1 MSKCCF
7 VLNAFVCCLAVS
19 VELAAATLLAVSGDD
34 GSPAEMRTLAVGPA
48 PNDFFANALK
58 VNAQPVFIHS
68 AITTGASM
76 EAGEAQ
82 LAHGGDVNAAA
93 SVWYSWSVR
102 ERTELLIDTAG
113 SGFNTVIGVYTGT
126 SIPTL
131 TEVAGAS
138 SSIQVRDAWV
148 RFVAEPN
155 VSYKIAVAG
164 IPPVIGGLVRVRFE
178 ENGQPDLSAPL
189 LEITRPVSGTTL
201 RDPRVR
207 IEGFAL
213 DPMPNA
219 SGIREVQYTLS
230 TEGDA
235 IVRPAQGTTN
245 FPATVDLFIGENI
258 VTMWAVDHADQTSE
272 WRRVSVMLSPV
283 LSTNDLFVDRL
294 MLDPAANARADLTI
308 DATKETREPAHAGNG
323 GGASIWYEFAADRS
337 GVLLLNTL
345 GSDFDTL
352 LAVYVST
359 NLPPAMPTVTNL
371 MEVASSDDV
380 PGGVGYSELTVT
392 VEAGRNYFIAID
404 GFDGQTGFAELNY
417 LFEPM
422 QVYRLTVLPAI
433 GNGSVT
439 PGSGAYPENA
449 SITLLAR
456 PDEGHVFE
464 YFETPFGQLRQN
476 PLSIV
481 MRGDATVR
489 AVFRER
495 SYAED
500 FEGGFSFAFEGGGWS
515 IQMDPT
521 NRVNH
526 VFAGQ
531 GNGADRTTNA
541 VSLMLRVS
549 EGIGSFDF
557 GVSTETNYDRL
568 EFFVS
573 YVQNGVESTPMRLG
587 SWSGEARGRHQ
598 FALRS
603 GTARLEWRYVKDAAI
618 SDGRDWVFIDNLDLP
633 LFTVEPEVTI
643 VDESVLLQLAGL
655 DGQSVRVETS
665 LDLQTWTPLRTA
677 SPDAGGEVE
686 FAERADG
693 PARFYRFIP
702 VLTPE

>member
-7 VLNAFVCCLAVS
+7 VLNAFVCFLAVS

-34 GSPAEMRTLAVGPA
+34 GTPAEIRTLAVGPA
-48 PNDFFANALK
+48 PNDFFASALK

-82 LAHGGDVNAAA
+82 LAHGGDANASA
-93 SVWYSWSVR
+93 SIWYSWSVR
-102 ERTELLIDTAG
+102 ERTELLVDTAG

-126 SIPTL
+126 SIAAL
-131 TEVAGAS
+131 TEVAEAS
-138 SSIQVRDAWV
+138 SAIQGRDAWV

-164 IPPVIGGLVRVRFE
+164 IPPAPGGLVRVRFE
-178 ENGQPDLSAPL
+178 ENGLPDLAPPL

-219 SGIREVQYTLS
+219 SGIREVQFTLS
-230 TEGDA
+230 TEGNA
-235 IVRPAQGTTN
+235 IVRAAQGTTN
-245 FPATVDLFIGENI
+245 FAATVDLFIGENI
-258 VTMWAVDHADQTSE
+258 VTMWAVDNADQTSE
-272 WRRVSVMLSPV
+272 WRRVSVMLNPV
-283 LSTNDLFVDRL
+283 LSTNDLFVDRI
-294 MLDPAANARADLTI
+294 MLDPAANSRADLTI

-359 NLPPAMPTVTNL
+359 NLPPAIPTVTNL
-371 MEVASSDDV
+371 LEVASSDDV
-380 PGGVGYSELTVT
+380 PGGGYSELTVT

-404 GFDGQTGFAELNY
+404 GFDGQIGFAQLNY
-417 LFEPM
+417 LFEAV

-456 PDEGHVFE
+456 PEEGHLFE
-464 YFETPFGQLRQN
+464 HFETPTGQSRQN

-481 MRGDATVR
+481 MRGDTTVR

-495 SYAED
+495 TYAED

-515 IQMDPT
+515 VQMDPT

-526 VFAGQ
+526 VFAALGS
-531 GNGADRTTNA
+531 GSDRTTNI
-541 VSLMLRVS
+541 VSLTLRVS

-568 EFFVS
+568 EFSVS
-573 YVQNGVESTPMRLG
+573 YVQNGDSSTPMRLG
-587 SWSGEARGRHQ
+587 FWSGEARGRHQ

-633 LFTVEPEVTI
+633 LFTIEPEVTI
-643 VDESVLLQLAGL
+643 VDRTVLVQLAGL

-665 LDLQTWTPLRTA
+665 FDLQTWTPLRTA
-677 SPDAGGEVE
+677 SPDAGGEIE
-686 FAERADG
+686 LTERADG